1 MTTEQE
7 LQRFDFQPRP
17 VRDDPRAGTTMLYR
31 DLDGVRTPPVSGADG
46 FAFFK
51 DPPVVSLATMWR
63 APTVTVDAPTA
74 ATINAL
80 PAVTDISA
88 LELLEPVNV
97 AGQRALN
104 LFVRFW
110 ATSAAEPPLPE
121 AQLYL
126 VLFAACALPQQ
137 EALPDGATKLW
148 APVGIL
154 DPTVRGT
161 DAGPFSLDPPAS
173 GFRNAYQSQINIR
186 GTTVATFNLAAP
198 INTLALTLD
207 VSPYNEVRL
216 GVGASLATSTAGIHY
231 ELVR

>member
-7 LQRFDFQPRP
+7 LQRFDFQDRP
-17 VRDDPRAGTTMLYR
+17 QRDDPRAGTVMLYR
-31 DLDGVRTPPVSGADG
+31 DFDGVRTPPVGGADG

-51 DPPVVSLATMWR
+51 DPPVVTPATMWR
-63 APTVTVDAPTA
+63 APTITVDAPGP

-80 PAVTDISA
+80 PAATSISG
-88 LELLEPVNV
+88 LEMLEPVNV
-97 AGQRALN
+97 VGQRALN

-110 ATSAAEPPLPE
+110 ATSEVEPPLPE

-126 VLFAACALPQQ
+126 VLFAACNLPQQ
-137 EALPDGATKLW
+137 ETLADGGRTLW
-148 APVGIL
+148 VPVGIL
-154 DPTVRGT
+154 DPTIRGT
-161 DAGPFSLDPPAS
+161 DASPFSLDPPAT

-186 GTTVATFNLAAP
+186 GTTVAAFDASAP
-198 INTLALTLD
+198 INALALTLD

>member
-1 MTTEQE
+1 MLNRQRFQLDMGSHPNAA
-7 LQRFDFQPRP
+7 LQRDWRQF
-17 VRDDPRAGTTMLYR
+17 
-31 DLDGVRTPPVSGADG
+31 GAEG
-46 FAFFK
+46 FAFIK
-51 DPPVVSLATMWR
+51 DPPVVAQSAMWR
-63 APTVTVDAPTA
+63 APTTTVDAPDVPV
-74 ATINAL
+74 INAL
-80 PAVTDISA
+80 PAVAGVDE
-88 LELLEPVNV
+88 LELLEPINV

-110 ATSAAEPPLPE
+110 ATSETTEPAPE

-137 EALPDGATKLW
+137 ETLAGGARTLW
-148 APVGIL
+148 APVGII

-161 DAGPFSLDPPAS
+161 DAGPFSLDPPAT

-186 GTTVATFNLAAP
+186 GTTVATFDITAP
-198 INTLALTLD
+198 INALALTLD